1 MKRRVIAYCVVFF
14 ILQLLKALLL
24 NDYGK
29 DYGKSRIEI
38 SLGESSALSYNEVDL
53 REEYIAYCPTLISR
67 IQNVG
72 DVGGKA
78 ISIIGTNDAYRQ
90 LENMQMVDGAFFG
103 NEAVNEKRNVAVI
116 SDELSYALFRSNK
129 GVYNTINLQ
138 GKEYLI
144 VGVYKKYNRIRDFVV
159 DDGYEKVFVPLTSSL
174 MKDKKI
180 EGVCIDGTY
189 LEEMPKEQDL
199 QKMQLGGGL
208 KSEQSKWFKEY
219 TTIGQIPM
227 IVVWLFV
234 TIIGLKVVYKD
245 AIGCFGIIKQENRR
259 KEKCKYI
266 LHRVGKSI
274 LVLGAI
280 GLLFKLTFDKVY
292 INPSKLPEEN
302 IFDFVFYW
310 KALKEEW
317 IRHNQF
323 RRLDLTCFEQATYLL
338 KLMLH
343 SINIVQYIVLVKIE
357 KTRYNE
363 HRCENK
369 QKKIAN

>member
-1 MKRRVIAYCVVFF
+1 
-14 ILQLLKALLL
+14 
-24 NDYGK
+24 
-29 DYGKSRIEI
+29 
-38 SLGESSALSYNEVDL
+38 
-53 REEYIAYCPTLISR
+53 
-67 IQNVG
+67 
-72 DVGGKA
+72 
-78 ISIIGTNDAYRQ
+78 
-90 LENMQMVDGAFFG
+90 
-103 NEAVNEKRNVAVI
+103 
-116 SDELSYALFRSNK
+116 
-129 GVYNTINLQ
+129 
-138 GKEYLI
+138 
-144 VGVYKKYNRIRDFVV
+144 
-159 DDGYEKVFVPLTSSL
+159 

-219 TTIGQIPM
+219 TTIGQLPM
-227 IVVWLFV
+227 MILWLFV
-234 TIIGLKVVYKD
+234 TIIGLKTLYKD
-245 AIGCFGIIKQENRR
+245 GARCFGIIKQGNRR
-259 KEKCKYI
+259 KEKYKYI
-266 LHRVGKSI
+266 LRGLGKGI

-310 KALKEEW
+310 KALKAEW

-323 RRLDLTCFEQATYLL
+323 RRLDLTSFEQAAYLL

-343 SINIVQYIVLVKIE
+343 SINIVQYMVLVKIE

-363 HRCENK
+363 QRYENK
-369 QKKIAN
+369 QKR